1 MKTYNVKEI
10 AKMLDTNPETVRR
23 WIRSGK
29 LKADID
35 SRKGGNIVTESM
47 LHAFLKTSPKYASI
61 AATTLATPL
70 GLGHVAATVL
80 GSALTNQYIK
90 GEQIKNAKINS
101 DEIINLLKTDIQTRV
116 EAIKRKQVA
125 IEQLQLEITEE
136 KQRIVEAERLVKELS
151 NKETNSSL

>member
-61 AATTLATPL
+61 AATTLVTPL
-70 GLGHVAATVL
+70 GLGLVTATVL

-90 GEQIKNAKINS
+90 GEQIKNVKINS
-101 DEIINLLKTDIQTRV
+101 DEIINLLKTDIQTRI
-116 EAIKRKQVA
+116 ESIKRKQVA
-125 IEQLQLEITEE
+125 IEQLQLEISEE
-136 KQRIVEAERLVKELS
+136 NQRIEEAERLVKELS
-151 NKETNSSL
+151 NKETTSSL

>member
-70 GLGHVAATVL
+70 GLGLVTATVL

-136 KQRIVEAERLVKELS
+136 KLRIEEAERLVKELS